1 MVEVDAILRFYHTAT
16 AAAAAVILRVMV
28 TLLEKSR
35 DVESRAEMDIYI
47 YIIYM
52 AFYCRPSILYQVP
65 GIYDTRYRVPDICH
79 TSYTK
84 VYLVYEIIKQT
95 AVRSSK
101 LIFASCVSQ
110 RRRRRRRRRPQ

>member
-47 YIIYM
+47 YNIHGILLP
-52 AFYCRPSILYQVP
+52 AFYLIP
-65 GIYDTRYRVPDICH
+65 GTRYI
-79 TSYTK
+79 
-84 VYLVYEIIKQT
+84 
-95 AVRSSK
+95 
-101 LIFASCVSQ
+101 
-110 RRRRRRRRRPQ
+110 